1 MNKKKCLRIV
11 SLLMAVLLFSVCF
24 LTSCKDKNGS
34 DDSTGDVIKLSEYQI
49 VHPKSASEKV
59 TAAAETLKK
68 GLSVDL
74 AVTDDSAAA
83 DESKKEILL
92 GLTDRA
98 ETTAALEEI
107 PAGKYGIA
115 VRGNKIIILARED
128 AILGDAVQYFLNLC
142 GNKSE
147 IELADNY
154 LHLSDAYPFLN
165 IVTDGKSNYTIV
177 SGANASES
185 ISEYVTQIRETIYN
199 LTGVRNISMEPD
211 TYGNANEKTKLE
223 IVVGDTN
230 RDVSREALSGVG
242 ADGYCIKVIGNSIV
256 INAHSLVGV
265 KTAVDAFIEQLKANV
280 SADRKNI
287 AILKQDDLTGTV
299 DGVIAGIPVPAELG
313 VLSGYKSL
321 NGFEY
326 VYEKAAESNYTAY
339 LNALTGA
346 GYVKHD
352 ENTIG
357 TNKFATYKKDST
369 AVYVSFHAFDS
380 TLRVI
385 AESFTAL
392 PNTTPETVTKVTEST
407 LTQIGLTGVGE
418 KNGIARKNTG
428 MGYVFTL
435 EDGSYII
442 VDGGGK
448 YGDDEVNLFNFLK
461 ENNKRTDGK
470 IVIAAWI
477 FTSSADEH
485 TGVFVDFTNEKS
497 YFEQVTLNQVVYNF
511 APGYEISGSDSVVSN
526 MEACVAKYT
535 GAKTIIAHAGQRI
548 MAGNAEIEILFTH
561 EMLSPYFVEN
571 AGNAS
576 TVFRIKVGGQKV
588 LFLGDIAKV
597 SKKSEKEAVDLLIA
611 MYGSELASDVVQ
623 MANHGVNGGSVE
635 LYTLIN
641 PILAFC
647 PVIEEDWNAAAATET
662 TKLIVE
668 WSESKLVLVKGDKT
682 VTVELPYEMAGSL
695 KPGETGNGLELDF
708 GNLDWQ

>member
-165 IVTDGKSNYTIV
+165 IVTNGKSNYTIV
-177 SGANASES
+177 SGANAPEAVGTL
-185 ISEYVTQIRETIYN
+185 VTQIREAIYN

-211 TYGNANEKTKLE
+211 SYGNANERTKLE

-230 RDVSREALSGVG
+230 REVSGEALSGAG
-242 ADGYCIKVIGNSIV
+242 ADAYCIKVIGNSIV
-256 INAHSLVGV
+256 INAHSAAGL
-265 KTAVDAFIEQLKANV
+265 KAAVDAFIEALKANV
-280 SADRKNI
+280 SADKKSI
-287 AILKQDDLTGTV
+287 AILLQNDLTGTV
-299 DGVIAGIPVPAELG
+299 DGIIPGIPTPAGLG
-313 VLSGYKSL
+313 ALSGYKSL

-326 VYEKAAESNYTAY
+326 VYEKAAESDYTTY
-339 LNALTGA
+339 LNTLTGA
-346 GYVKHD
+346 GYTKHD
-352 ENTIG
+352 DNTIG

-428 MGYVFTL
+428 MGYVLTL

-695 KPGETGNGLELDF
+695 KPGATGNGLELNF
-708 GNLDWQ
+708 GDLNWQ

>member
-185 ISEYVTQIRETIYN
+185 VSTYVTQIRETIYN

-211 TYGNANEKTKLE
+211 SYGNANERTKLE

-230 RDVSREALSGVG
+230 REVSGEALSGIG

-256 INAHSLVGV
+256 INAHSAAGL
-265 KTAVDAFIEQLKANV
+265 KAAVDAFIEALKANV
-280 SADRKNI
+280 SADKKSI
-287 AILKQDDLTGTV
+287 AIL
-299 DGVIAGIPVPAELG
+299 
-313 VLSGYKSL
+313 
-321 NGFEY
+321 
-326 VYEKAAESNYTAY
+326 
-339 LNALTGA
+339 
-346 GYVKHD
+346 
-352 ENTIG
+352 
-357 TNKFATYKKDST
+357 
-369 AVYVSFHAFDS
+369 
-380 TLRVI
+380 
-385 AESFTAL
+385 
-392 PNTTPETVTKVTEST
+392 
-407 LTQIGLTGVGE
+407 
-418 KNGIARKNTG
+418 
-428 MGYVFTL
+428 
-435 EDGSYII
+435 
-442 VDGGGK
+442 
-448 YGDDEVNLFNFLK
+448 
-461 ENNKRTDGK
+461 
-470 IVIAAWI
+470 
-477 FTSSADEH
+477 
-485 TGVFVDFTNEKS
+485 
-497 YFEQVTLNQVVYNF
+497 
-511 APGYEISGSDSVVSN
+511 
-526 MEACVAKYT
+526 
-535 GAKTIIAHAGQRI
+535 
-548 MAGNAEIEILFTH
+548 
-561 EMLSPYFVEN
+561 
-571 AGNAS
+571 
-576 TVFRIKVGGQKV
+576 
-588 LFLGDIAKV
+588 
-597 SKKSEKEAVDLLIA
+597 
-611 MYGSELASDVVQ
+611 
-623 MANHGVNGGSVE
+623 
-635 LYTLIN
+635 
-641 PILAFC
+641 
-647 PVIEEDWNAAAATET
+647 
-662 TKLIVE
+662 
-668 WSESKLVLVKGDKT
+668 
-682 VTVELPYEMAGSL
+682 
-695 KPGETGNGLELDF
+695 
-708 GNLDWQ
+708 